1 MRQEGRILA
10 TLLAAGALS
19 IGFTGTASAIL
30 ADDQY
35 SLTQPAAELV
45 MPFDARD
52 GKATFLIVSNPTAV
66 SPGASQISTH
76 WIFWGS
82 NCKELANVSMCLTL
96 DDSVVVDPRSIQG
109 LGPNNEP
116 LGPIVNLS
124 GNAGVVTVVAYET
137 DEACNPYT
145 RTGEILKDEAIVGTF
160 TLADIGAGYSF
171 GNDALGLFLNDAGD
185 AVQVPDGRDVNRY
198 ALQTLNPEDL
208 EATLVV
214 LAQLTEADS
223 IVTPAGSQKYFASFY
238 DNVETATSLPD
249 VQVGCPAYRTVTGG
263 TAPLIPDFVTVAS
276 SGIISLDPSPNI
288 GQNQYLFGI
297 IGQAVGTFGASAR
310 VKEDVNR
317 EIPL

>member
-1 MRQEGRILA
+1 M
-10 TLLAAGALS
+10 
-19 IGFTGTASAIL
+19 
-30 ADDQY
+30 
-35 SLTQPAAELV
+35 
-45 MPFDARD
+45 
-52 GKATFLIVSNPTAV
+52 
-66 SPGASQISTH
+66 
-76 WIFWGS
+76 
-82 NCKELANVSMCLTL
+82 LANVSMCLTL